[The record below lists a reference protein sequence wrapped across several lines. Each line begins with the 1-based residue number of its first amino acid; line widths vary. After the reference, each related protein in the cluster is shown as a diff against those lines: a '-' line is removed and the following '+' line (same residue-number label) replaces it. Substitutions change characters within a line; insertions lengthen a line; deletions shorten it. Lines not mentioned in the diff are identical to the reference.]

1 MSKKVR
7 SPRTTIIKRSI
18 KTIEDLTRVEHE
30 VSVDTPI
37 IRHSYEIISL
47 ATDDKN
53 RLTEI
58 HFNYKGVLVIPKFLK
73 KSWKASSAEVQANYC
88 IPSTLKHPILDKDY
102 RHLGKKETTT
112 FLAMHLREEYVTGL
126 KELLYKEITP
136 EIKII
141 DELPWK

>member
-58 HFNYKGVLVIPKFLK
+58 HFNYK
-73 KSWKASSAEVQANYC
+73 
-88 IPSTLKHPILDKDY
+88 
-102 RHLGKKETTT
+102 
-112 FLAMHLREEYVTGL
+112 
-126 KELLYKEITP
+126 
-136 EIKII
+136 
-141 DELPWK
+141 